1 MPESKAFGDVI
12 ANNSFLVMPST
23 NLLTAAGTSLI
34 SARCRIS
41 GLVREST
48 TCQPSPSELTLTWHA
63 ASSTALQ
70 LLRTSSTNIVGC
82 YREAESV
89 RQRRAQSHHA
99 TLMLHKTAACCQHG
113 AQNHSSTNDGFILCA
128 WRADMRS
135 CALDSNTMPCKAGP
149 TFGAWSLFHFLT
161 YRGKLIPF
169 TEVQHT

>member
-1 MPESKAFGDVI
+1 MSALTVRTDPDMACRGFHRFAALTDFIYQHCG
-12 ANNSFLVMPST
+12 
-23 NLLTAAGTSLI
+23 LL
-34 SARCRIS
+34 
-41 GLVREST
+41 
-48 TCQPSPSELTLTWHA
+48 
-63 ASSTALQ
+63 
-70 LLRTSSTNIVGC
+70 
-82 YREAESV
+82 REAESV

-149 TFGAWSLFHFLT
+149 TFGAWSLFQFLT